1 MRSSSK
7 STSPVCMDLGKLDQI
22 LSRSPSAQLVLYT
35 TALSQCRSAIIFYGV
50 QRCSLPLPWAPLSVG
65 SPLGAFKKGTSFVCH
80 PTVRPVCTTDPRL
93 RTTHP
98 SSIPRPVA
106 CADSIRARSLQ
117 ACVIPRNAI
126 AAGPTR
132 RFYTQGTAEPAAQRR
147 LVGTPEQ
154 GSTKHGLHNN
164 TALLRDSL
172 HFRQFGPPWVF

>member
-1 MRSSSK
+1 MHGFGEIRSDPFSVAFR
-7 STSPVCMDLGKLDQI
+7 TAGALHNCVEPMPQRHHLLWRAAMLSPF
-22 LSRSPSAQLVLYT
+22 A
-35 TALSQCRSAIIFYGV
+35 
-50 QRCSLPLPWAPLSVG
+50 WAPLSVG